1 MKSRIY
7 VYTIRI
13 CHTMVEIVPNVQN
26 QSGKYGPPVYSI
38 PQFGVELLY
47 IQYLGRED
55 WIVEEVLQEAGN
67 VLLNRDQVGSAR

>member
-1 MKSRIY
+1 MYTRFESATLLSRLSQTY
-7 VYTIRI
+7 KT
-13 CHTMVEIVPNVQN
+13 N
-26 QSGKYGPPVYSI
+26 QENTVPVYSI

>member
-1 MKSRIY
+1 MYTRFESATLWSRLSQTY
-7 VYTIRI
+7 KTNWENTV
-13 CHTMVEIVPNVQN
+13 
-26 QSGKYGPPVYSI
+26 PVYSI

>member
-1 MKSRIY
+1 MYTRFESATLLSRLSQTY
-7 VYTIRI
+7 KTNRENTVA
-13 CHTMVEIVPNVQN
+13 
-26 QSGKYGPPVYSI
+26 VYSI

-47 IQYLGRED
+47 IEYLGRED

>member
-1 MKSRIY
+1 M
-7 VYTIRI
+7 YTRFESATL
-13 CHTMVEIVPNVQN
+13 CDTMVEIVPNVQN
-26 QSGKYGPPVYSI
+26 QSGKYGTGIQYSI

>member
-1 MKSRIY
+1 MYTRFESATLWSRLSQTY
-7 VYTIRI
+7 KTNRENTV
-13 CHTMVEIVPNVQN
+13 
-26 QSGKYGPPVYSI
+26 PVYNI
-38 PQFGVELLY
+38 PQCGVELLY